1 MAFEN
6 FKAKQAELQEKIT
19 NLRVMKRKAE
29 EKAERADAEIEAMMG
44 KEFDRAALLKQ
55 HKTREEAEKEVRAL
69 DEMIRRIEAENA
81 RILAPHLPELDEEY
95 AKLAAEYREKM
106 DDQIAKI
113 YEAKLRYMAEIA
125 RFGELSR
132 EAHAL
137 HNEWLHLR
145 AQAGRTEKKFA
156 VFPRFEVTN
165 EAVRGVMGPG
175 LSDQEV
181 RLLLDG
187 QKPAPLRLWEKSG
200 EVVRDRNE
208 ALQKLR
214 GMEDAK

>member
-1 MAFEN
+1 MAFES
-6 FKAKQAELQEKIT
+6 FKAKQAGLNERIA
-19 NLRVMKRKAE
+19 NLHVMKRKAE
-29 EKAERADAEIEAMMG
+29 EKAQKADAEIESMMG
-44 KEFDRAALLKQ
+44 KEFDRTALLKQ
-55 HKTREEAEKEVRAL
+55 HKAREEAEKEVSAL
-69 DEMIRRIEAENA
+69 DAMIRRIEAENA

-106 DDQIAKI
+106 NDQIVKI

-125 RFGELSR
+125 RFGELSK
-132 EAHAL
+132 EAHAF

-165 EAVRGVMGPG
+165 EAVSGVMGPG